1 MDEELRQEIREL
13 KELVKKQTEI
23 LDNISKL
30 FEKYDDEY
38 LKEVERDGVAKQE

>member
-1 MDEELRQEIREL
+1 MDEETKQELKEL

-38 LKEVERDGVAKQE
+38 LKEIEKDGIAKQE